1 MKKCID
7 LPVRK
12 VKVSTVLLMAFIYS
26 AFSQN
31 IDYSYRDASLP
42 VHQRVEILLSQMSM
56 EEKVG
61 QLRQCNL
68 SSEVENGE
76 FKPGAFERIF
86 DNRGAGTLE
95 SPFFYTEDIARLY
108 NQAQGYLVEKS
119 RLGIPGLLI
128 AECLHGH
135 LAVGSTVFPQA
146 IGLGSTWNP
155 SLVERMA
162 SAIALEASSVG
173 VRQALAPVLDL
184 AKDQRFGRVEECY
197 GEDPY
202 LVSRMGVAYI
212 NGMQTGNTRK
222 EDRVMCM
229 AKHFAA
235 YPVPTGG
242 INLGPSL
249 IGERELRT
257 NHLPPFEAAVKEAD
271 VNAIMPSYNELDG
284 IPAHINSFLLKDILR
299 DEWGFEGFVFS
310 DYEGISM
317 LNYFQK
323 VAASKEDAALQSFLA
338 GVDLEA
344 PSDECFQHLIA
355 LVEEGKLDESL
366 IDQAVRRI
374 LTTKFKVGLFEN
386 PYVDESRV
394 ASIINRQ
401 EHIELAERIA
411 EESIVLLKNENRIL
425 PLDASKNLKLAI
437 IGPNADRVQFGD
449 YSYSK
454 RKEDGVTVLEGIS
467 EFLESDNIFYA
478 EGCDLTKQDKTG
490 FGEAVE
496 LVEKSDIAVV
506 VVGGTSAILSGIG
519 WGGGT
524 GDVNTSGE
532 GFDRASLGLPGVQLE
547 LIKEIEKTGKPL
559 LVILL
564 NGRAYSLP
572 WIKEHADGI
581 IEAWYPGEKGGD
593 AIASI
598 IFGKIN
604 PSGKLTVSFPQSAG
618 HSPSNYNRKPSG
630 HGFYHQPGSLE
641 KPGRDYVFSSP
652 EALFPFGFGLSYTE
666 FSLSKLEF
674 NKTEFSKSDTL
685 VLEVDIENSGEV
697 AGKEV
702 VQVYVNDLISSVTT
716 PVKEL
721 KGFQKPEL
729 REGEK
734 RSLKFQIPVSSLSL
748 INAEM
753 QETVEVGEFEIM
765 VGTSSEHILLQRT
778 IRVLDN

>member
-1 MKKCID
+1 MQSILGFPYGK
-7 LPVRK
+7 LK
-12 VKVSTVLLMAFIYS
+12 VTLVLLFPFMCS
-26 AFSQN
+26 AFSQQ
-31 IDYSYRDASLP
+31 IDYSYRDASLA
-42 VHQRVEILLSQMSM
+42 VQQRVEVLLSQMSL

-86 DNRGAGTLE
+86 GDRGTGTLE

-108 NQAQGYLVEKS
+108 NQAQHYLVEKS

-146 IGLGSTWNP
+146 IALGSTWNP
-155 SLVERMA
+155 SLIEQMA

-173 VRQALAPVLDL
+173 VRQALSPVLDL

-212 NGMQTGNTRK
+212 NGMQNGNKR
-222 EDRVMCM
+222 EADRVMCM

-235 YPVPTGG
+235 YPVPNGG
-242 INLGPSL
+242 INLGPAL

-257 NHLPPFEAAVKEAD
+257 LHLPPFKAAVTEAD

-299 DEWGFEGFVFS
+299 DEWGFEGYVFS
-310 DYEGISM
+310 DYEGIAM
-317 LNYFQK
+317 LRYFQK
-323 VAASKEDAALQSFLA
+323 VASSNKDAAWQSFMA

-344 PSDECFQHLIA
+344 PSDECFQHLTA

-366 IDQAVRRI
+366 IDMAVSRI
-374 LTTKFKVGLFEN
+374 LTAKFKAGLFEN
-386 PYVDESRV
+386 PYVDEKRV
-394 ASIINRQ
+394 ASIIHRE
-401 EHIELAERIA
+401 EHVELAERIA
-411 EESIVLLKNENRIL
+411 EESIVLLKNSKGIL
-425 PLDASKNLKLAI
+425 PLDASDNVKLAI
-437 IGPNADRVQFGD
+437 VGPNANRVQFGD

-467 EFLESDNIFYA
+467 PYVKPENLLYA
-478 EGCDLTKQDKTG
+478 EGCDLTSQDQSG
-490 FGEAVE
+490 FSEALE
-496 LVEKSDIAVV
+496 CVEKSDMAVV

-524 GDVNTSGE
+524 NDVNTSGE
-532 GFDRASLGLPGVQLE
+532 GFDRASLGLPGVQLQ
-547 LIKEIEKTGKPL
+547 LIKEIKKTGKPL
-559 LVILL
+559 IVVLL
-564 NGRAYSLP
+564 NGRAYSIP

-581 IEAWYPGEKGGD
+581 VEAWYPGEKGGD

-598 IFGKIN
+598 LFGQVN
-604 PSGKLTVSFPQSAG
+604 PSGKLTVSFPQMVG

-630 HGFYHQPGSLE
+630 HGFYHKPGSLE
-641 KPGRDYVFSSP
+641 NPGRDYVFSSP
-652 EALFPFGFGLSYTE
+652 KPLFPFGFGLSYTE
-666 FSLSKLEF
+666 FQLSTLKL
-674 NKTEFSKSDTL
+674 NKTEFAKSDTV
-685 VLEVDIENSGEV
+685 VLEIDVKNTGEV
-697 AGKEV
+697 SGKEV

-716 PVKEL
+716 PIMEL
-721 KGFQKPEL
+721 KEFRKVKLEA
-729 REGEK
+729 GEK
-734 RSLKFQIPVSSLSL
+734 RTLTFKIPVSSLSL
-748 INAEM
+748 IDINM
-753 QETVEVGEFEIM
+753 QETVEAGEFEIM
-765 VGTSSEHILLQRT
+765 LGTSSEDIILQRK
-778 IRVLDN
+778 IRVIDD